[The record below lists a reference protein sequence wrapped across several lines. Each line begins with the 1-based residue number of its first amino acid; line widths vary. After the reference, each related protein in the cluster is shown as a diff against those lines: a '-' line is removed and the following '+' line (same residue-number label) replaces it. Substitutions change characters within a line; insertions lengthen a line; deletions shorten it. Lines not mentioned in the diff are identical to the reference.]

1 LNHGKD
7 DKSWSVIHNM
17 RKLGTVDLE
26 ILDLAIKENGIFNE
40 DNLENSEL
48 KRLGVGRILDAL
60 ASLKDRKLIS
70 LNSDGSFSITDLA
83 REILW
88 SNNIPTWAKILR
100 LLQIKSCSMEQ
111 ITSILRTSEDKLI
124 EDVEKLRKS
133 QFVLMSPQR
142 QKDRLVKVYEILP
155 EGIEEIDKTE
165 TEGFDNTNFNKSKPE
180 VEILSLIDEIVKEI
194 QDFEMDQSKKDN
206 ITGKLSKLKDKLE
219 I

>member
-1 LNHGKD
+1 
-7 DKSWSVIHNM
+7 M

-26 ILDLAIKENGIFNE
+26 ILHLAIKENGTFNE
-40 DNLENSEL
+40 NNLENSEL
-48 KRLGVGRILDAL
+48 KRLGVGRILDVL
-60 ASLKDRKLIS
+60 ASLKDRKLVS

-111 ITSILRTSEDKLI
+111 ITDIIRTSKDKLK
-124 EDVEKLRKS
+124 EDLEKLRKN

-142 QKDRLVKVYEILP
+142 QEGRLVKVYEILP
-155 EGIEEIDKTE
+155 EGVEEIDKTE
-165 TEGFDNTNFNKSKPE
+165 TEGFDNTNFGEPKPE
-180 VEILSLIDEIVKEI
+180 KEILGLIDEIIEMI
-194 QDFEMDQSKKDN
+194 QGSQIDQTEKNS
-206 ITGKLSKLKDKLE
+206 ITGKLSKLKDRLE

>member
-1 LNHGKD
+1 
-7 DKSWSVIHNM
+7 M

-26 ILDLAIKENGIFNE
+26 ILDLAIKKNGTFNE
-40 DNLENSEL
+40 NNLENSEL

-70 LNSDGSFSITDLA
+70 LNGDGSFSITNLA

-100 LLQIKSCSMEQ
+100 LLQIKSCSMKQ
-111 ITSILRTSEDKLI
+111 ITDILRTTEDKLMG
-124 EDVEKLRKS
+124 DVEKLRKN

-142 QKDRLVKVYEILP
+142 QEDRLVKVYEILP

-165 TEGFDNTNFNKSKPE
+165 TEGFNNTNFNGSKPE

-194 QDFEMDQSKKDN
+194 QDFQMDQSKKDS
-206 ITGKLSKLKDKLE
+206 ITRKLSNLKDKLE

>member
-1 LNHGKD
+1 
-7 DKSWSVIHNM
+7 M

-26 ILDLAIKENGIFNE
+26 ILNLAIKENGTFNE
-40 DNLENSEL
+40 NNLENSEL
-48 KRLGVGRILDAL
+48 KRLGVGRILDSL
-60 ASLKDRKLIS
+60 ASLKDRKLVS

-111 ITSILRTSEDKLI
+111 IADILRTSEDKLK
-124 EDVEKLRKS
+124 EDVEKLRKN

-142 QKDRLVKVYEILP
+142 QEGKLFKIFEILP
-155 EGIEEIDKTE
+155 EGVEEIDKTE
-165 TEGFDNTNFNKSKPE
+165 TEGFNNTNFDESKPE
-180 VEILSLIDEIVKEI
+180 VEILSLIDEIAKII
-194 QDFEMDQSKKDN
+194 QDSKIEQSEKDT
-206 ITGKLSKLKDKLE
+206 ITGKLSKLKDRLE